1 MSLFRARSAPAPERR
16 DFTSSATIPS
26 NSDGYRNSS
35 GQHVTT
41 DSALSLASFYGA
53 VSLISDALSTM
64 PIDTYRKRAGGRREE
79 LDSPDLLERP
89 SGDLIPSDWRAQ
101 VFASALIRGN
111 AYGYKDNFDSLGYP
125 REIHLVHPDEVQ
137 VQRRSREDPTAVYRF
152 GNEEI
157 PRSRVFHLSGL
168 RLPGQLTGISP
179 VSQFAQSIGIGL
191 ASETFGAGFY
201 GAGCHP
207 TSILASDQQITQ
219 DQAKTIKARFVEA
232 VRGKREPAV
241 LGAGLTYQQIQVSPE
256 EAMFLEALKYA
267 GLEVGTMVFH
277 IPPGMLGLA
286 VEGQSQTYSNR
297 EQDEILFQTRALL
310 AWAVRF
316 EQHISRLL
324 PGGQYIKH
332 NFDAA
337 VRVDLTTRYQ
347 AHALGITAGFL
358 LPNEARELED
368 RLPLPDSGNAS
379 LAARNLVEMVQKV
392 YLGVGVV
399 LTPQEAR
406 EMLNRAGAGLSP
418 DAPELHPKQAALAP
432 PKEDPDE

>member
-1 MSLFRARSAPAPERR
+1 MSLFRARTATPERR
-16 DFTSSATIPS
+16 DFTSSATIPL
-26 NSDGYRNSS
+26 NSAGYRNTS
-35 GQHVTT
+35 GAHVTT

-53 VSLISDALSTM
+53 VSLISEALSTM

-79 LDSPDLLERP
+79 LDTPDLLEYP

-111 AYGYKDNFDSLGYP
+111 AYGFKDNFDSLGYP
-125 REIHLVHPDEVQ
+125 REIHLVHPDEVS
-137 VQRRSREDPTAVYRF
+137 VQRKSREDPTPVYRF
-152 GNEEI
+152 GNEEV

-168 RLPGQLTGISP
+168 RLPGALTGISP
-179 VSQFAQSIGIGL
+179 VAQFAQSIGIGL
-191 ASETFGAGFY
+191 ASEDFGAGFY
-201 GAGCHP
+201 GEGCHP
-207 TSILASDQQITQ
+207 TAILASDQQINQ
-219 DQAKTIKARFVEA
+219 DQASIIKTRFMEA

-241 LGAGLTYQQIQVSPE
+241 LGAGLEYHTIQVSPE

-267 GLEVGTMVFH
+267 GLEIGTMVFH

-286 VEGQSQTYSNR
+286 VEGNSLTYSNR

-324 PGGQYIKH
+324 PGKQYIKH

-337 VRVDLTTRYQ
+337 VRVDLTTRYK
-347 AHALGITAGFL
+347 AHGLGITAGFWH
-358 LPNEARELED
+358 PDEAREKED
-368 RLPLPDSGNAS
+368 LPPLTPAQKEDLKPKPAAPPLP
-379 LAARNLVEMVQKV
+379 
-392 YLGVGVV
+392 
-399 LTPQEAR
+399 P
-406 EMLNRAGAGLSP
+406 
-418 DAPELHPKQAALAP
+418 AP